1 MICFFFFKNVLEV
14 SEMSPSTD
22 SYKIYSISK
31 SSLSVFCLVTA
42 VVCFF
47 RVLCTYRNVFT
58 LNKYD
63 TSQQNYSRTIFPCQ
77 FDVVT

>member
-1 MICFFFFKNVLEV
+1 MFFFFKNVLEV
-14 SEMSPSTD
+14 SEMSASTD
-22 SYKIYSISK
+22 SYKIYSITK

-42 VVCFF
+42 VVLFFF

-63 TSQQNYSRTIFPCQ
+63 TSPQNYSRTIFL
-77 FDVVT
+77 